1 MKMMMR
7 LLVLLVLVFGFAQGK
22 MFQSVAPEKAELL
35 QTGKGKLYCPNCG
48 MNLVMFYKTS
58 HAMKQKDGSTHQY
71 CSMHCLVEANEQI
84 NPDAQVVDVSSL
96 KFINAHDA
104 HYVVG
109 SSKKGTMTMNSK
121 YAFAKQ
127 ADAEA
132 FAKEN
137 GGKVMSFADA
147 VKIAAAAINKEN
159 MMINKKR
166 GMMAEKGEMM
176 YTKMCKQ
183 SELPKFASIAD
194 AKTHIVD
201 SGICGTLEDKQY
213 QAIAIYLFRKDQ

>member
-1 MKMMMR
+1 MKIATR
-7 LLVLLVLVFGFAQGK
+7 LLIMLVLVFGFAEAK
-22 MFQSVAPEKAELL
+22 MFQTVAPEKAELL

-58 HAMKQKDGSTHQY
+58 HAMKQHDGSTHQY
-71 CSMHCLVEANEQI
+71 CSMHCLVEANDQI
-84 NPDAQVVDVSSL
+84 NADAQVVDVSGL

-121 YAFAKQ
+121 YAFAAK

-132 FAKEN
+132 FAKAN

-147 VKIAAAAINKEN
+147 VKIAGKAINKEN
-159 MMINKKR
+159 MMIDKKR
-166 GMMAEKGEMM
+166 GKMAEKGKMM
-176 YTKMCKQ
+176 YGKMCKATD
-183 SELPKFASIAD
+183 LPEFASIAD

-201 SGICGTLEDKQY
+201 SGVCGKLEDKQF
-213 QAIAIYLFRKDQ
+213 QAIAIYLFRKGK

>member
-1 MKMMMR
+1 MKQVVR
-7 LLVLLVLVFGFAQGK
+7 VVLLLVMVFGFAEAK
-22 MFQSVAPEKAELL
+22 MFQTVAPEKAQLL

-71 CSMHCLVEANEQI
+71 CSMHCLVEANDQI
-84 NPDAQVVDVSSL
+84 SPDVQVVDVSSL
-96 KFINAHDA
+96 KFINAHSA

-109 SSKKGTMTMNSK
+109 SNKKGTMTMNSK
-121 YAFAKQ
+121 YAFANKT
-127 ADAEA
+127 DAEA
-132 FAKEN
+132 FAKAN

-147 VKIAAAAINKEN
+147 VKIARKAINKEN
-159 MMINKKR
+159 AMINKKR

-176 YTKMCKQ
+176 YGKMCKQ
-183 SELPKFASIAD
+183 TKLPKFSSIAD

-201 SGICGTLEDKQY
+201 SGICGKLEDKQF